1 MIRPIRQL
9 SLALGIGASVLVAG
23 TAHGSQAFPSVVQKE
38 LDMPCA
44 PSCTLC
50 HLTDPGQS
58 HNYTQRFALLAAIPA
73 AGGLPLAG
81 NESKLKTGLQKI
93 KAGGIAFDTD
103 SDGTSDYD
111 ELKEGNDPNKPGD
124 SRLCGPSY
132 GCGAHIAKAPAK
144 NGGAW
149 VLAACAAALV
159 TFGFRR
165 RAS

>member
-1 MIRPIRQL
+1 MIRSARQL

-23 TAHGSQAFPSVVQKE
+23 TAQGSPAFPSVMQKE
-38 LDMPCA
+38 FDMPCP

-50 HLTDPGQS
+50 HVTDPGQAG
-58 HNYTQRFALLAAIPA
+58 NFNKPFALMAVVPA
-73 AGGLPLAG
+73 AGLPLAG
-81 NESKLKTGLQKI
+81 DESKLKAGLQKI

-103 SDGTSDYD
+103 KDGTSDYD

-165 RAS
+165 RAR